1 MSSTIYLLLAEL
13 TVLLHFL
20 FVIFV
25 AVGGLLLLIWPKL
38 IYLHLP
44 AVMWGI
50 YIQFSGGYC
59 PLTPLEKTFRQ
70 LAGMQT
76 YEGGFINQY
85 LMPIIYPRGLTYEMQ
100 ILIGIGLILLNI
112 VIYTILIYRQRR
124 KSDN

>member
-1 MSSTIYLLLAEL
+1 MSSTLYLLLAEL

-25 AVGGLLLLIWPKL
+25 AAGGLLLLFWPRL
-38 IYLHLP
+38 VYLHLP
-44 AVMWGI
+44 AVLWGI

-59 PLTPLEKTFRQ
+59 PLTPLEKYFRQ

-85 LMPIIYPRGLTYEMQ
+85 LMPIIYPRGLTHEIQ
-100 ILIGIGLILLNI
+100 IAIGIGLIFINLAFYGLYFHRIKRN
-112 VIYTILIYRQRR
+112 RE
-124 KSDN
+124 